1 MIDRNQT
8 IGFVLIFALTAAYFL
23 FMSNMEPQTQ
33 PVAEKAATPMATQD
47 SLAPTAS
54 SAQPIIAPISGIGTQ
69 GENKEVVLE
78 NSDIKITFQAQGA
91 VIKDVLVKKYFTHD
105 KQPLHLITPGN
116 NQFALKGLNRDNQNI
131 DLYALF
137 YQVEQT
143 PNSIKFFVSDSA
155 GNKLIHTYT
164 LPATGFALQYEI
176 GGPALRSWFNI
187 ASPMELTWKNSVD
200 QVEYDVEQSSI
211 KTTVNYFTEEDGF
224 DQLSE
229 ASTEEETENISKP
242 LKWVSLKQK
251 FFNIG
256 IIAKNNFQKA
266 TLNTKPNTTPGKI
279 KDLSAS
285 VTIPAESIQKDT
297 LAFTYFFGPNQYQ
310 TCKAVG
316 NDYEKNVYLGWP
328 VINGINR
335 FIVIPVFN
343 FLETYISNYGII
355 IIILVLLIKLI
366 LLPLSYKSYISMAKM
381 KVMKP
386 ELDEIKAR
394 HGDDM
399 QKTQAEQMKL
409 YQQVGINPLSGC
421 IPVVLQMPILLAMF
435 NFFPASFELRQEA
448 FLWAPDLSTY
458 DAPILLG
465 FKIPFY
471 GSHISIF
478 TFLMTISTL
487 AYTYINNQVSTAATG
502 PMKTLSYAMPVVFM
516 FVLNSFPAGL
526 SFYYLMSNVVTIA
539 QQLII
544 RQFVDENSIK
554 AKLEENR
561 TKIAS
566 GQGGK
571 KSKWMQ
577 RVEDAMKAQEE
588 MKKAKKK

>member
-8 IGFVLIFALTAAYFL
+8 IGFGLIFALTAAYFL
-23 FMSNMEPQTQ
+23 YMSNTEPQQ
-33 PVAEKAATPMATQD
+33 PVAQKAATTISTPD
-47 SLAPTAS
+47 SVKNTA
-54 SAQPIIAPISGIGTQ
+54 AVAKPIIAPISGIGTQ
-69 GENKEVVLE
+69 GENKAVVLE
-78 NSDIKITFQAQGA
+78 NSDVKITFQSQGA
-91 VIKDVLVKKYFTHD
+91 VVTDVLVKKYFTHD
-105 KQPLHLITPGN
+105 KKPLHLITPTN
-116 NQFALKGLNRDNQNI
+116 NQFALKGLNRDNNTI
-131 DLYALF
+131 DLYSLY
-137 YQVEQT
+137 YQVVQT
-143 PNSIKFFVSDSA
+143 KNSVQFFVSDSA
-155 GNKLIHTYT
+155 GNKLTHTYT
-164 LPATGFALQYEI
+164 LPETGYTLNYEI
-176 GGPALRSWFNI
+176 GGPALKSWFNI
-187 ASPMELTWKNSVD
+187 ASPMELSWDNSVD
-200 QVEYDVEQSSI
+200 QAEYDVEQSSI
-211 KTTVNYFTEEDGF
+211 KTTVNYFEEEDGF

-229 ASTEEETENISKP
+229 ASKEEENETISKP
-242 LKWVSLKQK
+242 LKWISLKQK

-256 IIAKNNFQKA
+256 IISKNTFQKGVFK
-266 TLNTKPNTTPGKI
+266 TTPNANPGKI

-285 VTIPAESIQKDT
+285 VTIPAENIQKDT
-297 LAFTYFFGPNQYQ
+297 LAFTFFFGPNLYQ

-316 NDYEKNVYLGWP
+316 SDYEKNVYLGWP
-328 VINGINR
+328 IINGINR
-335 FIVIPVFN
+335 FIVIPVFD
-343 FLETYISNYGII
+343 FLQTYISNYGVI
-355 IIILVLLIKLI
+355 IIILVLLIKLL

-386 ELDEIKAR
+386 ELDAIKAEN
-394 HGDDM
+394 GDDM
-399 QKTQAEQMKL
+399 QKTQAAQMKL

-465 FKIPFY
+465 FTIPFY

-478 TFLMTISTL
+478 TVLMTISTL

-502 PMKTLSYAMPVVFM
+502 PMKTISYAMPVVFM

-544 RQFVDENSIK
+544 RQFVDEGSIK
-554 AKLEENR
+554 AKLDENR

-588 MKKAKKK
+588 IKKAKKK